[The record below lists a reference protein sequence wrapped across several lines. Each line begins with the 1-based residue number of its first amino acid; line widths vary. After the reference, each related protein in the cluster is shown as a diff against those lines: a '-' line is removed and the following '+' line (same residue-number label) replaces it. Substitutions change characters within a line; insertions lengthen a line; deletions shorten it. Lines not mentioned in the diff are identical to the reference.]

1 MATYTEKGGIS
12 MNKFDITP
20 EFAEELGAYLEGN
33 LSVEDNCRI
42 DELISINEDL
52 HLLVDDVSYN
62 DLQFANDLL
71 FQQEIMDLGINFNL
85 PELPYD
91 SLDEAIELPLL
102 NIEQPSSILDDLA
115 FDNNFANSLDQ
126 YNEDLETDYNIND
139 LIQ

>member
-1 MATYTEKGGIS
+1 
-12 MNKFDITP
+12 MNKFNITP

-33 LSVEDNCRI
+33 LSLEDNYRI
-42 DELISINEDL
+42 DKLISTNEDL
-52 HLLVDDVSYN
+52 HLLVDDVN
-62 DLQFANDLL
+62 CEDLQHLNNSL

-102 NIEQPSSILDDLA
+102 NMEQPSSILDDLA

>member
-1 MATYTEKGGIS
+1 MASCFEKGGIS
-12 MNKFDITP
+12 MNKFNITP

-33 LSVEDNCRI
+33 LSLEDNYRI
-42 DELISINEDL
+42 DKLISTNEDL
-52 HLLVDDVSYN
+52 HLLVDDVN
-62 DLQFANDLL
+62 CEDLQHLNNSL

-102 NIEQPSSILDDLA
+102 NMELPSSILDDLA

-126 YNEDLETDYNIND
+126 YNEDLETNYNIND

>member
-33 LSVEDNCRI
+33 LSLEDNYRI
-42 DELISINEDL
+42 DELISTNEDL
-52 HLLVDDVSYN
+52 HLLVDDVN
-62 DLQFANDLL
+62 CEDLQHLNNSL
-71 FQQEIMDLGINFNL
+71 FQQEIMDLGINFDL
-85 PELPYD
+85 PEFPYD

-102 NIEQPSSILDDLA
+102 NMEQPSSILDDLA

-126 YNEDLETDYNIND
+126 YNEDYETDYNIND
-139 LIQ
+139 LI

>member
-1 MATYTEKGGIS
+1 MASCFEKGGIS
-12 MNKFDITP
+12 MNKFNITP

-33 LSVEDNCRI
+33 LSLEDNYRI
-42 DELISINEDL
+42 DKLISTNEDL
-52 HLLVDDVSYN
+52 HLLVDDVN
-62 DLQFANDLL
+62 CEDLQHLNNSL

-102 NIEQPSSILDDLA
+102 NMEQPSSILDDLA

>member
-1 MATYTEKGGIS
+1 
-12 MNKFDITP
+12 MNKFNITP

-33 LSVEDNCRI
+33 LSLEDNYRI
-42 DELISINEDL
+42 DKLISTNEDL
-52 HLLVDDVSYN
+52 HLLVDDVN
-62 DLQFANDLL
+62 CEELQHLNNSL

-102 NIEQPSSILDDLA
+102 NMEQPSSILDDLA

>member
-1 MATYTEKGGIS
+1 